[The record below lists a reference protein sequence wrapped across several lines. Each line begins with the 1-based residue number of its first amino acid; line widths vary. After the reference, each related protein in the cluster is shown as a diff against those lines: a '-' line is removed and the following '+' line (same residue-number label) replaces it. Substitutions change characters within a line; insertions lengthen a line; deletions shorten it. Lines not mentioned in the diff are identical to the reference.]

1 MKRLKLLKHLH
12 NHNCAL
18 RREGGSHS
26 LYQNKTTGAI
36 STIPRH
42 PDVKEGTVK
51 AICKQLGI
59 PQI

>member
-1 MKRLKLLKHLH
+1 MKRLLLLKHLH
-12 NHNCAL
+12 NHNCVL

-26 LYQNKTTGAI
+26 LKDTGAI
-36 STIPRH
+36 SAIPRH

-59 PQI
+59 PHI